1 MPSLARVIRNDLFNN
16 TEQTLLLVSN
26 YHSYM
31 SNAFSSLSILY
42 VGDWKKSL
50 NLEVKILWLTL
61 NKNMENDE
69 QRDSKM
75 TKPLEILI
83 KLRANIFGICLF
95 LIGLFMIS
103 WTERS

>member
-1 MPSLARVIRNDLFNN
+1 
-16 TEQTLLLVSN
+16 
-26 YHSYM
+26 
-31 SNAFSSLSILY
+31 
-42 VGDWKKSL
+42 
-50 NLEVKILWLTL
+50 
-61 NKNMENDE
+61 MENDE

-83 KLRANIFGICLF
+83 KLRANFFGICLF